1 MNLYF
6 WAIGV
11 FITFSSHDNIS
22 DINNKILKKREV
34 MEDISNAKILIV
46 DDEPINLELLEDLL
60 DINDFKHVIAVNSA
74 IKAYRALEEN
84 SIDLIILDLLMP
96 DIDGLEA
103 CKVIRN
109 NPQYDRIPI
118 IVATAVIDLRI
129 MESAFEAGADDYVR
143 KPIANDLELVLRI
156 QKALKQNRQ

>member
-1 MNLYF
+1 
-6 WAIGV
+6 
-11 FITFSSHDNIS
+11 
-22 DINNKILKKREV
+22 

-60 DINDFKHVIAVNSA
+60 DINDFKHVIPVNSV

-103 CKVIRN
+103 CQVIRN
-109 NPQYDRIPI
+109 NPQYDHIPI

-156 QKALKQNRQ
+156 QKALKRKRQ